1 MSCVEHFGYYES
13 VTDFP
18 EHRHTS
24 CELMYLHEG
33 EISILCDEKEFEI
46 KSGMLYIIP
55 SCVVHRSVIK
65 NRATYRRTLIFL
77 NPWTYSRAYYSEPIN
92 DLLMGFSVNEPVA
105 VIDDFGCDE
114 LLDKIKKELSADD
127 LLSEDI
133 IVSIVT
139 EILAGIIRTANYIN
153 NRSRSPGKLVSDV
166 QRYIQENCGSQVMIS
181 DIADRFY
188 ISKYYLTHI
197 FKEQTGM
204 SPRQFL
210 TYTRLSKVY
219 NLLHEP
225 DLKISAISER
235 CGFTSPSDMT
245 RKFREQYGVTPMQ
258 FRREL
263 KVKGKK
269 TIK

>member
-1 MSCVEHFGYYES
+1 MSCIEHFAYYS
-13 VTDFP
+13 NVKDFP

-33 EISILCDEKEFEI
+33 ELTIICGDSEI
-46 KSGMLYIIP
+46 EINSGMLYLIP
-55 SCVVHRSVIK
+55 SCVLHRSVIK
-65 NRATYRRTLIFL
+65 NRMIYRRTLLFL

-92 DLLMGFSVNEPVA
+92 NLLMGFSIKEPIA
-105 VIDDFGCDE
+105 VHDNFNCCG
-114 LLDKIKKELSADD
+114 LLDKIKKELESND
-127 LLSEDI
+127 LLSDDMI
-133 IVSIVT
+133 ISYTT
-139 EILAGIIRTANYIN
+139 EILAGIIRQANYLNIRN
-153 NRSRSPGKLVSDV
+153 QQPGKLISDV
-166 QRYIQENCGSQVMIS
+166 QRYIRENCGSQILIS

-210 TYTRLSKVY
+210 TFTRLAKAY

-225 DLKISAISER
+225 ELKISEISEI

-245 RKFREQYGVTPMQ
+245 KKFRSQYGITPIE
-258 FRREL
+258 FRKSL
-263 KVKGKK
+263 KQQK
-269 TIK
+269 

>member
-1 MSCVEHFGYYES
+1 MSCIEHFGYYENAA
-13 VTDFP
+13 DFP

-33 EISILCDEKEFEI
+33 DISLICGEKEFEI
-46 KSGMLYIIP
+46 KSGMAYIIP
-55 SCVVHRSVIK
+55 SCVAHRSVI
-65 NRATYRRTLIFL
+65 NDRETYRRTLVFL

-92 DLLMGFSVNEPVA
+92 NLLMGFSANEPVA
-105 VIDDFGCDE
+105 VRDAFGCAV
-114 LLDKIKKELSADD
+114 LLDKIKNELSEGD
-127 LLSEDI
+127 LLSEDV
-133 IVSIVT
+133 IVSAVT

-166 QRYIQENCGSQVMIS
+166 QRYIQENCGAQIMIS

-210 TYTRLSKVY
+210 TVTRLSKAY

-225 DLKISAISER
+225 NLKVSYISEI

-245 RKFREQYGVTPMQ
+245 RKFREQYGITPMQ

-263 KVKGKK
+263 KAKM
-269 TIK
+269 

>member
-1 MSCVEHFGYYES
+1 MSCIEHFGYYDSIE
-13 VTDFP
+13 DFP

-24 CELMYLHEG
+24 CELLYLHEG
-33 EISILCDEKEFEI
+33 EISMICGDRELKICA
-46 KSGMLYIIP
+46 GMIYIIP
-55 SCVVHRSVIK
+55 SCVVHRALIK
-65 NRATYRRTLIFL
+65 NRKTYRRTLIFL
-77 NPWTYSRAYYSEPIN
+77 NPWTYSRAYYCEPIN
-92 DLLMGFSVNEPVA
+92 ALLMGFSLNEPVA
-105 VIDDFGCDE
+105 VTDDFGCAA
-114 LLDKIKKELSADD
+114 LIDKIGKELAEND

-133 IVSIVT
+133 IVSAVT
-139 EILAGIIRTANYIN
+139 EILAGIIRKANYIN
-153 NRSRSPGKLVSDV
+153 DRSRSPGKLVNDV
-166 QRYIQENCGSQVMIS
+166 QRYIQENCGSRILIS
-181 DIADRFY
+181 EIADRFY

-210 TYTRLSKVY
+210 TFTRISKVY

-225 DLKISAISER
+225 NLKISEISEM

-263 KVKGKK
+263 ETKSKN
-269 TIK
+269 TIV

>member
-1 MSCVEHFGYYES
+1 MSCVEHFGYYDGME
-13 VTDFP
+13 DFP

-24 CELMYLHEG
+24 CELLYLHEG
-33 EISILCDEKEFEI
+33 ETSIICGEKEFEI

-55 SCVVHRSVIK
+55 SCVAHRTMIK
-65 NRATYRRTLIFL
+65 SRDVYRRTLIFL
-77 NPWTYSRAYYSEPIN
+77 NPWTYSRSYYSEPIYN
-92 DLLMGFSVNEPVA
+92 LLMGFSVNEPIA
-105 VIDDFGCDE
+105 VLDDFGCVD
-114 LLDKIKKELSADD
+114 LLDKIRRELSADN

-133 IVSIVT
+133 IVSAVT
-139 EILAGIIRTANYIN
+139 EILAGIIRKANYIK
-153 NRSRSPGKLVSDV
+153 NRSQSPGKLVYDV
-166 QRYIQENCGSQVMIS
+166 QRYIQENCGSQIMIS

-204 SPRQFL
+204 SPRKFL
-210 TYTRLSKVY
+210 TCTRLSKVY

-225 DLKISAISER
+225 DLKISDISDI

-245 RKFREQYGVTPMQ
+245 RKFREQYGITPMQ

-263 KVKGKK
+263 N
-269 TIK
+269 IKARKR